1 MRDQE
6 SELATAKNGH
16 WEEGSAPVIN
26 DTYGRSPFGF
36 FPYLDKER
44 FYAWFDINLSEEQSK
59 NYLNYLIDGLFID
72 QNTEQLTVQLI
83 TYNADLQ
90 YFGNA
95 ILTFNFN
102 KESGGTIR
110 IVSKVQ
116 TISIEMYNDD
126 AGKVRG
132 AFEVLYALLVI
143 VGAFLELRELVMTM
157 RNTGSVA
164 TYFASGWNYFDILS
178 IALNVVVMISWAL
191 TYFFYVSSPLPRQ
204 HVLAFLF
211 AV

>member
-1 MRDQE
+1 MQWLMHR
-6 SELATAKNGH
+6 
-16 WEEGSAPVIN
+16 
-26 DTYGRSPFGF
+26 RSGEVDVVCVVRSG
-36 FPYLDKER
+36 LGEWNCSKER

-132 AFEVLYALLVI
+132 AFEVVQLTQQLEDLNNSFAGALRRAI
-143 VGAFLELRELVMTM
+143 PQEPH
-157 RNTGSVA
+157 
-164 TYFASGWNYFDILS
+164 FD
-178 IALNVVVMISWAL
+178 
-191 TYFFYVSSPLPRQ
+191 
-204 HVLAFLF
+204 
-211 AV
+211 